1 MGDIAAQRISID
13 EGACFKG
20 GVNIQREV
28 PKREVPRAAA
38 S

>member
-1 MGDIAAQRISID
+1 VAGAAQRISID

-20 GVNIQREV
+20 GVNIQRV
-28 PKREVPRAAA
+28 PKKEVPRAAA